1 MNQKRILKIA
11 LLQIAPGK
19 TLEDNLEKGIEYCQK
34 AKEKGADIALFPE
47 MWSNGYNIYNRS
59 VREWKKEAIPVD
71 SAFVQAFGS
80 LAKRLNME
88 VISEGVETKDQVDFL
103 TEIDCHMVQGYYFS
117 KPMPMQA
124 YEAMWYSDLESAR
137 AEAAAD
143 NASETPEASETPVVP
158 ETAQPESAAE

>member
-1 MNQKRILKIA
+1 
-11 LLQIAPGK
+11 
-19 TLEDNLEKGIEYCQK
+19 
-34 AKEKGADIALFPE
+34 
-47 MWSNGYNIYNRS
+47 
-59 VREWKKEAIPVD
+59 
-71 SAFVQAFGS
+71 
-80 LAKRLNME
+80 ME

-117 KPMPMQA
+117 KPMPMHA